1 MVHNFISIK
10 FIVDFMDFIINLMK
24 YSKLILIV
32 ALLGFVQLQQ
42 VNGVVERGKN
52 YAIPPAPPMLAN
64 LSDPERR

>member
-1 MVHNFISIK
+1 MIRFATKPQNPIDL
-10 FIVDFMDFIINLMK
+10 IVIINLMK